1 MKSLNALFTTAICL
15 FWIGSVAAQQATLK
29 GQVTDSAGEGLVEA
43 TVKTGASTGTLT
55 DLDGYYEL
63 LLDPG
68 TYNLEV
74 SYVGLETQNITTTL
88 ASGEVKV
95 MNITMKESANL
106 LGEITIKIDK
116 HEKKLGESVT
126 SVAVIQP
133 TLAEQ
138 TNSTAIDQVI
148 EKVPGVTIID
158 GQPNIRGGS
167 GYSYGAG
174 SRVLLLVDDMPFLAS
189 DAGFPNWRD
198 VPVENL
204 EQIEIL
210 KGAASALYGSSALNG
225 VINVRTATPT
235 SETKTNVST
244 YSTAYFKPRLLDTC
258 RLASGCPEP
267 LKLNWWGEAMPFDA
281 GTEFAHRQKFGN
293 FDLVLGGNIYY
304 QNSFRKEEYD
314 RKGRVNFNTR
324 YRINDRMSFGVN
336 GNFNIGRSSPYFVW
350 ENPYEGSY
358 ESFTFGGAFSTTT
371 QSKVFRYIIDP
382 YFTAFDKAGN
392 RHKVLTRYYY
402 INNDNGNNQGNQSK
416 LTYGEYQYQ
425 RTFEN
430 LGLNVVAG
438 AVGSYT
444 KVDAELYGNA
454 IYSTSN
460 IASYLQ
466 FDKKFFDKLG
476 VTGGVRYERNEINS
490 PDSIIFFPS
499 RPEELYA
506 NPTPKATESKPVF
519 RLGLNYQPAD
529 YTYIRASWGQGYR
542 YPTIAEKF
550 ISTSIGNGTINVLP
564 NPTLQS
570 ETGWSAELGLS
581 QGFKISDWLGFTDL
595 SFFWTEYQNMMEFS
609 FGGAD
614 PQNPLAGFQSINVG
628 NTLIRGAEIS
638 VVGEGKLF
646 GKKTSILAGYTYID
660 PKYKEWTQRD
670 KDLSTDTTQNILKYR
685 FQHSAKFTADMT
697 ILKEKFNIGTSL
709 VYNSYMKAID
719 RFFTEVPIEVVPG
732 VIAKIDLFKLREYRE
747 RNQTGNITLD
757 LRMGYNISK
766 EAKVSII
773 VNNVL
778 NNLVSLRPAL
788 MEAPLN
794 ATLRLD
800 YRFKGEPK
808 K

>member
-350 ENPYEGSY
+350 GKPL
-358 ESFTFGGAFSTTT
+358 
-371 QSKVFRYIIDP
+371 RRLLRIL
-382 YFTAFDKAGN
+382 YFWRCILYN
-392 RHKVLTRYYY
+392 
-402 INNDNGNNQGNQSK
+402 
-416 LTYGEYQYQ
+416 
-425 RTFEN
+425 
-430 LGLNVVAG
+430 
-438 AVGSYT
+438 YT
-444 KVDAELYGNA
+444 K
-454 IYSTSN
+454 
-460 IASYLQ
+460 
-466 FDKKFFDKLG
+466 
-476 VTGGVRYERNEINS
+476 
-490 PDSIIFFPS
+490 
-499 RPEELYA
+499 
-506 NPTPKATESKPVF
+506 
-519 RLGLNYQPAD
+519 
-529 YTYIRASWGQGYR
+529 
-542 YPTIAEKF
+542 
-550 ISTSIGNGTINVLP
+550 
-564 NPTLQS
+564 
-570 ETGWSAELGLS
+570 
-581 QGFKISDWLGFTDL
+581 
-595 SFFWTEYQNMMEFS
+595 
-609 FGGAD
+609 
-614 PQNPLAGFQSINVG
+614 QSI
-628 NTLIRGAEIS
+628 
-638 VVGEGKLF
+638 
-646 GKKTSILAGYTYID
+646 
-660 PKYKEWTQRD
+660 
-670 KDLSTDTTQNILKYR
+670 
-685 FQHSAKFTADMT
+685 
-697 ILKEKFNIGTSL
+697 
-709 VYNSYMKAID
+709 
-719 RFFTEVPIEVVPG
+719 
-732 VIAKIDLFKLREYRE
+732 
-747 RNQTGNITLD
+747 
-757 LRMGYNISK
+757 
-766 EAKVSII
+766 
-773 VNNVL
+773 
-778 NNLVSLRPAL
+778 
-788 MEAPLN
+788 PLHH
-794 ATLRLD
+794 
-800 YRFKGEPK
+800 
-808 K
+808 